1 MKNSNLLAELARN
14 KPEDLAE
21 RAGRDSVL
29 LATVFEGISSSDP
42 KLRFK
47 SAKILNLMS
56 QKEPG
61 KLYPKIDFFIN
72 LLDSD
77 NSILKWNAIDVVAN
91 LASADVDGRFEGIF
105 GKFYGLLQEGSLI
118 TAGHV
123 VANSWKIVEA
133 KPHLGNRITEQLLK
147 IEKTKLPTEEC
158 TNILIGHAILC
169 FDKYFDK
176 IRNKDE
182 VITFVKRQMDNS
194 RNATKTKAEKFL
206 KKHSHS

>member
-1 MKNSNLLAELARN
+1 MKISSLLAELARN

-21 RAGRDSVL
+21 RARRDSVL
-29 LATVFEGISSSDP
+29 LATVFEGMSSSDP

-47 SAKILNLMS
+47 SAKILNVMS

-77 NSILKWNAIDVVAN
+77 NSIVKWNAIDVVAN
-91 LASADVDGRFEGIF
+91 LASTDVEGRFEEIL

-118 TAGHV
+118 TASHV
-123 VANSWKIVEA
+123 VANSWKIVDA
-133 KPHLGNRITEQLLK
+133 KPELENRITEQLLK

-158 TNILIGHAILC
+158 RNILIGHAILC
-169 FDKYFDK
+169 FDKYFDR
-176 IRNKDE
+176 IQNKDE
-182 VITFVKRQMDNS
+182 VITFVKGQMNNS
-194 RNATKTKAEKFL
+194 RNATKAKAEKFL

>member
-1 MKNSNLLAELARN
+1 MKTSNPLAELAKN

-21 RAGRDSVL
+21 RARRDSVL
-29 LATVFEGISSSDP
+29 LATVFEGVSSSDP
-42 KLRFK
+42 KLRFR

-77 NSILKWNAIDVVAN
+77 SILKWNAIDVMAN
-91 LASADVDGRFEGIF
+91 LASKDVNGRFEEIF

-123 VANSWKIVEA
+123 AANSWKIVDA
-133 KPHLGNRITEQLLK
+133 KPELENRITEQLLK
-147 IEKTKLPTEEC
+147 IEKTRLPTEEC
-158 TNILIGHAILC
+158 RNILMGHTILC
-169 FDKYFDK
+169 FDRYFDR
-176 IRNKDE
+176 IQDKDE
-182 VITFVKRQMDNS
+182 VITFVKRQKNNS
-194 RNATKTKAEKFL
+194 RNATKTKAQKFL

>member
-1 MKNSNLLAELARN
+1 MKASNPSGELAKN

-21 RAGRDSVL
+21 SARRDSVL
-29 LATVFEGISSSDP
+29 LATVFEGMSSSDP
-42 KLRFK
+42 KLRYK

-56 QKEPG
+56 QKDPG

-77 NSILKWNAIDVVAN
+77 NSILKWNAIDIMAN
-91 LASADVDGRFEGIF
+91 LASADADGRFEEIF

-133 KPHLGNRITEQLLK
+133 KPHLENRITEQLLK

-169 FDKYFDK
+169 FGKCFDR
-176 IRNKDE
+176 IQNKDE
-182 VITFVKRQMDNS
+182 VITFMKRQMNNS
-194 RNATKTKAEKFL
+194 RNATKAKAEKFL
-206 KKHSHS
+206 KKHPHS

>member
-1 MKNSNLLAELARN
+1 MKASSPLGELAKN

-21 RAGRDSVL
+21 RARRDSVL
-29 LATVFEGISSSDP
+29 RATVFEGMSSSDP

-47 SAKILNLMS
+47 SAKVLNLMS
-56 QKEPG
+56 QKDPG

-72 LLDSD
+72 LLDSN

-91 LASADVDGRFEGIF
+91 LASADVHGRFEEIF

-133 KPHLGNRITEQLLK
+133 KPHLENKITEQLLK

-158 TNILIGHAILC
+158 MNILVGHAILC
-169 FDKYFDK
+169 FDKYFDRIQK
-176 IRNKDE
+176 KDE
-182 VITFVKRQMDNS
+182 VLTFVKRQMNNS
-194 RNATKTKAEKFL
+194 RNATKAKAEKFL
-206 KKHSHS
+206 KKHPHS

>member
-1 MKNSNLLAELARN
+1 MKDSNPLAELNKN

-29 LATVFEGISSSDP
+29 LATVFEGMSSSDP

-47 SAKILNLMS
+47 SAKILNLTS

-72 LLDSD
+72 LLECD
-77 NSILKWNAIDVVAN
+77 NSIIKWNAIDIVAN
-91 LASADVDGRFEGIF
+91 LTSADVDGRFEEIF
-105 GKFYGLLQEGSLI
+105 EKFYGLLQEGSLI

-133 KPHLGNRITEQLLK
+133 KPHLENRITEQLLT

-158 TNILIGHAILC
+158 MNILIGHAILC
-169 FDKYFDK
+169 FDKYLDR
-176 IRNKDE
+176 IRNKGE
-182 VITFVKRQMDNS
+182 VITFVKRQLNNS

-206 KKHSHS
+206 KKYSHS